1 MSSTFNSSIIAV
13 SSPELDLLR
22 SSLSLISGDG
32 DFRGPPTANC
42 ASTIIPRLDAALCTD
57 SGDSCAQV
65 CSATWSG
72 KLRRRSRKEELG
84 PRKKKRAVS
93 CATAAASGVAYEP
106 SHRRSPV
113 PGTRISDTHLPH
125 FRRRTPLYLFS
136 SLWSPAAA
144 LLIGINFPP
153 ASLKKKGPGVE
164 CFIHRKGR
172 VDLGAM
178 STPVLVDIFLTNGRS
193 TRICRCFCKI
203 RLLGPLTGKTKSIFS
218 MSNLVSQ
225 M

>member
-1 MSSTFNSSIIAV
+1 MSSTFNSSIIEV
-13 SSPELDLLR
+13 SSLVAASPEFAALRR
-22 SSLSLISGDG
+22 SSLSLLSGDG
-32 DFRGPPTANC
+32 DCDCRGPPTTNC
-42 ASTIIPRLDAALCTD
+42 ASTIIPRLDAALCTE

-93 CATAAASGVAYEP
+93 CAAAAASGVAYEP

-125 FRRRTPLYLFS
+125 FRRRTPLYFFS
-136 SLWSPAAA
+136 SWSPAAT

-153 ASLKKKGPGVE
+153 CLAE
-164 CFIHRKGR
+164 
-172 VDLGAM
+172 
-178 STPVLVDIFLTNGRS
+178 
-193 TRICRCFCKI
+193 
-203 RLLGPLTGKTKSIFS
+203 
-218 MSNLVSQ
+218 
-225 M
+225 